1 MLTPLLLLQA
11 SSLSVTYA
19 IIKKKKTST
28 ININSFFDLY
38 FFFIGKKH
46 TLYR

>member
-1 MLTPLLLLQA
+1 MLTPLLLLQV

-19 IIKKKKTST
+19 IIKKKKKKTST

-38 FFFIGKKH
+38 
-46 TLYR
+46 